1 MKLSN
6 HSTFSEYQKN
16 QDFKNTQHRHGEYN
30 KNFWNKKFFFKQI
43 LISFSTKKA
52 VETICIKTKII
63 FISFVFCPYC
73 AWLIKKLFNNRRG
86 CLLHESVKI
95 VVSAYPNPQ
104 FDHQLM
110 KLVTEVGNYSS
121 SSAVDTLLLHNENLP
136 EPTRK
141 NGFELK

>member
-1 MKLSN
+1 MSSFHCQKFWSIDFFCRELLQVELKSFDYETLKSFN
-6 HSTFSEYQKN
+6 LFRVSKKN
-16 QDFKNTQHRHGEYN
+16 QDFKNTRHRHGEYN

-104 FDHQLM
+104 FAH
-110 KLVTEVGNYSS
+110 
-121 SSAVDTLLLHNENLP
+121 
-136 EPTRK
+136 
-141 NGFELK
+141 